1 MSALVK
7 SVGTVKG
14 SLAKLRGGLLTLC
27 LMAFASLP
35 AWAQD
40 AAVPPTAQ
48 LDTIAARINEISTK
62 VNTVIAPAMV
72 TLVVVLTILVLVIR
86 IAKKPRSAS

>member
-1 MSALVK
+1 MYSLVQSTVRGFGKARRALF
-7 SVGTVKG
+7 
-14 SLAKLRGGLLTLC
+14 ALC
-27 LMAFASLP
+27 LMAFAALP
-35 AWAQD
+35 SFAQE
-40 AAVPPTAQ
+40 AASPTAQ
-48 LDTIAARINEISTK
+48 LDTVAARINDIATK

>member
-7 SVGTVKG
+7 SVGIVKG
-14 SLAKLRGGLLTLC
+14 SFAKLRGGLLTLC

>member
-1 MSALVK
+1 MKSLVQSTVRGYGKARRALF
-7 SVGTVKG
+7 
-14 SLAKLRGGLLTLC
+14 ALC
-27 LMAFASLP
+27 LMAFAALP
-35 AWAQD
+35 SFAQE

>member
-7 SVGTVKG
+7 SVRTLKG
-14 SLAKLRGGLLTLC
+14 FSARLRGGLLTLC

-35 AWAQD
+35 AWAQE

-86 IAKKPRSAS
+86 IAKKPRTAS

>member
-7 SVGTVKG
+7 FVGTVKG
-14 SLAKLRGGLLTLC
+14 SFAKLRGGLLTLC

-40 AAVPPTAQ
+40 AVPPTAQ
-48 LDTIAARINEISTK
+48 LDTIAARINGISTK